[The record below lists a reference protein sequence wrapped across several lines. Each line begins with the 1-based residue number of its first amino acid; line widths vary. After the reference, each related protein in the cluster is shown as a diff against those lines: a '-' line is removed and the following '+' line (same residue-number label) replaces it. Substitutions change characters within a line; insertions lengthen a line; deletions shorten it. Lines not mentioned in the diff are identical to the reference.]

1 MSFTIK
7 ELDIIHSA
15 LITRERTVREKWLP
29 HTPDTDKNK
38 ASLLE
43 EMSMIEDLG
52 RKVCCAKLSLELGFH
67 IDHEEVKRFANAQKN
82 GA

>member
-29 HTPDTDKNK
+29 HTTDTDKNK
-38 ASLLE
+38 ASMLE
-43 EMSMIEDLG
+43 ELGMMEDLS

-67 IDHEEVKRFANAQKN
+67 IDHEEIKKFTNAQKT